1 MTTRKDRRVTIV
13 VHTDGDLAS
22 RQYRV
27 PVWAFEAGKWGALVV
42 GLLVVLFFA
51 FAGPIGR
58 AAARVPGLE
67 RQVARLEEENSRVQQ
82 LAAALNRAEA
92 NYQELRTMLGVRAP
106 REKGSAPT
114 EDLVRAVAVRA
125 RPPSAPLRYEPGPA
139 EPTHWPLD
147 LAGFVT
153 RGQVRPG
160 DPAESH
166 PGIDI
171 AVPAGTAVRAAG
183 GGVVEAAGTDPAYG
197 LFVLL
202 RHSSGYETMYGH
214 ASRLL
219 AREGD
224 SVQAGRGIALAGES
238 GGAAGARPPFG
249 NRRGGEAAGP
259 PPAGEHG
266 GGKGGGP
273 RREGGTGGT
282 GMRVVG
288 DITADGVVKIEG
300 TVVGTVRAGRQV
312 LVGKGGEVEGDVISR
327 EAIIGGEVRGSIRA
341 DERIE
346 IQSTSVVHG
355 DVVAKR
361 LLVQEGGEING
372 VVRMG
377 EAALEAETVEKA
389 GAQRTY

>member
-67 RQVARLEEENSRVQQ
+67 RQVARLQEENSRVQQ
-82 LAAALNRAEA
+82 LAAARNRAEA

-147 LAGFVT
+147 MAGFVT
-153 RGQVRPG
+153 RGQGRPG
-160 DPAESH
+160 DPPEAH

-171 AVPAGTAVRAAG
+171 AVPAGTPVRAAG
-183 GGVVEAAGTDPAYG
+183 GGSVEAAGTHHAHR
-197 LFVLL
+197 LFLVLPPL
-202 RHSSGYETMYGH
+202 SGYENLYWH
-214 ASRLL
+214 P
-219 AREGD
+219 
-224 SVQAGRGIALAGES
+224 
-238 GGAAGARPPFG
+238 ARP
-249 NRRGGEAAGP
+249 
-259 PPAGEHG
+259 
-266 GGKGGGP
+266 
-273 RREGGTGGT
+273 
-282 GMRVVG
+282 
-288 DITADGVVKIEG
+288 
-300 TVVGTVRAGRQV
+300 
-312 LVGKGGEVEGDVISR
+312 
-327 EAIIGGEVRGSIRA
+327 
-341 DERIE
+341 
-346 IQSTSVVHG
+346 
-355 DVVAKR
+355 
-361 LLVQEGGEING
+361 
-372 VVRMG
+372 
-377 EAALEAETVEKA
+377 
-389 GAQRTY
+389 